1 MRLGEHVLLLGS
13 ASGIVPGVFSAIKS
27 TDAWPELQGA
37 RTTEDVVTALDG
49 LLAHPGDSGG
59 PVLDRMGRL
68 VGMLV
73 GGPQSAGAPGYV
85 TPMEEILADIHDQ
98 TGFVARL
105 PRAGFGPE
113 SELAGT
119 LNA

>member
-13 ASGIVPGVFSAIKS
+13 TSGIVPGIFSSIQS
-27 TDAWPELQGA
+27 TDQWPELQGA
-37 RTTEDVVTALDG
+37 RTTENVVTALDG

-59 PVLDRMGRL
+59 PVLDVMGRL
-68 VGMLV
+68 VGMLF
-73 GGPQSAGAPGYV
+73 GGPKSAGAPGYV

-98 TGFVARL
+98 TGFVAQL
-105 PRAGFGPE
+105 PRAEYGPE
-113 SELAGT
+113 SEPVGT